1 MIPQAAAD
9 EIEALQ
15 SRGSPVE
22 IFDENQQCYV
32 WAKALDIPAPPW
44 SAAATDILIPIPA
57 SYENA
62 ELDGFYVAIPLAFN
76 GGAHPRINGTKI
88 TLKQRAWQLISWHY
102 PDGRK
107 WIRGQDNIETHITHC
122 RGFFLHRG
130 AVNDYR

>member
-15 SRGSPVE
+15 CRGSCVE

-32 WAKALDIPAPPW
+32 WAKGLDIPAPPW

-62 ELDGFYVAIPLAFN
+62 ELDKLLLEARSILDDAKRKELYAKAQQIVRNEAPMIFGWGWHQLWGVSTAVKWSPDADEIDKFYTAKPA
-76 GGAHPRINGTKI
+76 
-88 TLKQRAWQLISWHY
+88 
-102 PDGRK
+102 
-107 WIRGQDNIETHITHC
+107 
-122 RGFFLHRG
+122 
-130 AVNDYR
+130 